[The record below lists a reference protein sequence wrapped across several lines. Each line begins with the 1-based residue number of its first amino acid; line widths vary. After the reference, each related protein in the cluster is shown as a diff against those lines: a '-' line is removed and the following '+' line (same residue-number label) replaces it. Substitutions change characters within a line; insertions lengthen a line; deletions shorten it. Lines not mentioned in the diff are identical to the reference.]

1 MKLYEITGELS
12 QAIQLYNEA
21 ETDEQLAEIEAKLV
35 SLNLSF
41 KEKCVAVAKHV
52 LNTESESGQVEA
64 EITRLKGILERRE
77 KQVEWFKRYLKSAM
91 ENTQT
96 TEIDGITLKLK
107 IKNNPPS
114 VEIVDEAAVPEKYK
128 KSKVVVTIDKA
139 AIKADWKEGVGVDG
153 AKVNRGTRLE
163 IK

>member
-1 MKLYEITGELS
+1 MKLYELTQELS
-12 QAIQLYNEA
+12 QAIELYNEA
-21 ETDEQLAEIEAKLV
+21 ETDEQLEVIEKQLV

-41 KEKCVAVAKHV
+41 KDKCVAVGKHV
-52 LNTESESGQVEA
+52 LNTESESEQVVA
-64 EITRLKGILERRE
+64 EIARLKGILDRRN
-77 KQVEWFKRYLKSAM
+77 KQAEWFRAYLKKAM
-91 ENTQT
+91 EATET

-114 VEIVDEAAVPEKYK
+114 VEIVDEKAVPEKYK
-128 KSKVVVTIDKA
+128 KSKTVVTIDKA

-153 AKVNRGTRLE
+153 AKINQGTRLD